1 MTVYPSTPLP
11 GSNPTQPLLELADV
25 EAVLPPNV
33 VVRWDEMLCEELV
46 PALDKF
52 YSPFKDFLAMMV
64 REEEVVIR
72 DSISSIFVDWLV
84 DFKVC
89 DLVLGGRWWKDL
101 DIAGKLPFARD
112 RVMEL
117 YFWILGV
124 CYEPYYFFA
133 TRILIRV
140 IGLLSITDDMYDAS
154 DATIKELVFFH
165 DAIQRWEVNA
175 PDQLPDYM
183 KHFYQKI
190 LDTYKERSYLVEYA
204 KSALK
209 DMVRVYL
216 IEAKWYHQGY
226 VPSMEEY
233 MPVAGLSGALRS
245 LAIVSFVGM
254 GELATN

>member
-89 DLVLGGRWWKDL
+89 DLVLGGSSAVED
-101 DIAGKLPFARD
+101 DACA
-112 RVMEL
+112 
-117 YFWILGV
+117 
-124 CYEPYYFFA
+124 
-133 TRILIRV
+133 IRAQQQ
-140 IGLLSITDDMYDAS
+140 GLVL
-154 DATIKELVFFH
+154 
-165 DAIQRWEVNA
+165 R
-175 PDQLPDYM
+175 
-183 KHFYQKI
+183 
-190 LDTYKERSYLVEYA
+190 
-204 KSALK
+204 LK